1 MKRWFGG
8 GPQTDAEVT
17 LLFKQDLIDIGH
29 HKLDHWQGDK
39 MGKLATIILCD
50 QLSRNIYR
58 GFAEAFSFDHIS
70 LKLSKQIIS
79 NIEVFNSYALF
90 EQLFIIAPLMHSED
104 VNDCNWCAE
113 VLQEII
119 DQLKHQT
126 KEQSKKD
133 KEPSSGNKGGDKNF
147 FGNDQEIAGASGS
160 GAESS
165 NGRAVNDDLI
175 RIIEMNKR
183 WCLEHLDILQSFGR
197 YHHRNKVLGRENT
210 EEEDLYLR
218 DAASFGQSNR

>member
-1 MKRWFGG
+1 MMKRWFGG
-8 GPQTDAEVT
+8 GPQTDTEVT
-17 LLFKQDLIDIGH
+17 LLFKQELIDIGH
-29 HKLDHWQGDK
+29 HKLEHWQGDK

-90 EQLFIIAPLMHSED
+90 EKLFIIAPLMHSED

-119 DQLKHQT
+119 DQLRHRG
-126 KEQSKKD
+126 KEQAKKENKSD
-133 KEPSSGNKGGDKNF
+133 KKKEDEQQDSGTDINPARPAN
-147 FGNDQEIAGASGS
+147 I
-160 GAESS
+160 
-165 NGRAVNDDLI
+165 DDLI

-197 YHHRNKVLGRENT
+197 YPHRNKVLGRENT

-218 DAASFGQSNR
+218 DAASFGQNNNR

>member
-1 MKRWFGG
+1 MMKRWFGG

-29 HKLDHWQGDK
+29 HKLEHWQGEK

-90 EQLFIIAPLMHSED
+90 EKLFIIAPLMHSED

-119 DQLKHQT
+119 DQLKHEG
-126 KEQSKKD
+126 KESAKKD
-133 KEPSSGNKGGDKNF
+133 KEKVIKDGG
-147 FGNDQEIAGASGS
+147 GQESGS
-160 GAESS
+160 DNSRS
-165 NGRAVNDDLI
+165 NNNDDLI

-197 YHHRNKVLGRENT
+197 YPHRNKVLGRENT

-218 DAASFGQSNR
+218 DAASFGQNNR